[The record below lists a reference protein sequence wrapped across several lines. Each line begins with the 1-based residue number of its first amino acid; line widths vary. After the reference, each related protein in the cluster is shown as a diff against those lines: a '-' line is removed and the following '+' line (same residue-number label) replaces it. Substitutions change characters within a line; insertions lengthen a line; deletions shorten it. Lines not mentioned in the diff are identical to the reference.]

1 MEARLS
7 AERSEPRIAV
17 VIPCYD
23 EAPTIEAVVRDFA
36 KALPG
41 ATIWVFDNNSRDGT
55 AEIARR
61 AGAEVVHSP
70 VQGKGNVMR
79 HVLRVVEAD
88 VYVMVDGDGTYPAE
102 AAPQLLERFLA
113 DDLDML
119 VGTRLEAHA
128 PGAFRGFHRLGNR
141 WISRLISLLFR
152 TELTDVLSGY
162 RLLSRRFLDVVRV
175 RTGGFEIETELT
187 LQALA
192 KGMSVAEVPVRY
204 ERRPEGSASKLN
216 TWSDGFLIAR
226 CIGLLFKDYKPLAF
240 FTAISLLLALAAL
253 ASGSA
258 PVIDFVQ
265 TGYVLHVPRAILAA
279 GLGILAVVSLTAG
292 LILDTIA
299 KFHAETIEL
308 WQRHL
313 RDHRS

>member
-1 MEARLS
+1 MNAQRGESRL
-7 AERSEPRIAV
+7 AV

-23 EAPTIEAVVRDFA
+23 EAQTVESVVRDFA
-36 KALPG
+36 AALPQ
-41 ATIWVFDNNSRDGT
+41 ARIYVFDNNSRDGT

-61 AGAEVVHSP
+61 AGADVVHSP
-70 VQGKGNVMR
+70 RQGKGNVMR
-79 HVLRVVEAD
+79 HVLRAVDAD
-88 VYVMVDGDGTYPAE
+88 VYLMADGDGTYCAE
-102 AAPQLLERFLA
+102 AAPELLERFFA
-113 DDLDML
+113 EDLDML
-119 VGTRLEAHA
+119 VGTRLESHA
-128 PGAFRGFHRLGNR
+128 QGAFRGFHRLGNR
-141 WISRLISLLFR
+141 WISRLISVLFR

-162 RLLSRRFLDVVRV
+162 RVLSRRFLDVVRI

-192 KGMSVAEVPVRY
+192 KGMAIAEMPVRY

-226 CIGLLFKDYKPLAF
+226 CIALLFKDYKPLAF
-240 FTAISLLLALAAL
+240 FTGISLVLALSAL

-279 GLGILAVVSLTAG
+279 GLGILAVVALTAG

-308 WQRHL
+308 WQRHM

>member
-1 MEARLS
+1 MS
-7 AERSEPRIAV
+7 AERSEPRVAV

-23 EAPTIEAVVRDFA
+23 EAPTIESVVRDFA
-36 KALPG
+36 EALPQ
-41 ATIWVFDNNSRDGT
+41 ARIYVFDNNSHDAT
-55 AEIARR
+55 AEIARA
-61 AGAEVVHSP
+61 AGAEVIHSP
-70 VQGKGNVMR
+70 HQGKGNVMR
-79 HVLRVVEAD
+79 HVLRAVDAD
-88 VYVMVDGDGTYPAE
+88 VYLMADGDGTYAAD
-102 AAPQLLERFLA
+102 AAPDLLERFLA

-119 VGTRLEAHA
+119 VGTRLESHA

-141 WISRLISLLFR
+141 WISRLISVLFR

-162 RLLSRRFLDVVRV
+162 RMLSRRFLDVVRI

-192 KGMSVAEVPVRY
+192 KGMSIAEVPVRY
-204 ERRPEGSASKLN
+204 ETRPQGSTSKLN

-240 FTAISLLLALAAL
+240 FTAISGVLALAAL
-253 ASGSA
+253 VSGSA
-258 PVIDFVQ
+258 PVIDFAQ

-279 GLGILAVVSLTAG
+279 GLGTLAVVSLTAG